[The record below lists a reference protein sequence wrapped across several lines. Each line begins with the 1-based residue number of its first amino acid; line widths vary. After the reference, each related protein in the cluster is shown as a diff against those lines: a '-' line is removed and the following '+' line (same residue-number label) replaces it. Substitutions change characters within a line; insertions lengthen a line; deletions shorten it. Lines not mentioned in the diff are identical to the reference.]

1 VVFRGVPVKERFQSL
16 KGLALTAGLATLA
29 ISVVLLWF
37 FAQIHQ
43 SYQGYPEPSR
53 IVLIEQGW
61 TLRQIAETL
70 NSQGIIRSSSIFQW
84 YVRLASET
92 SSLKAGEY
100 LFEGPQDLSAVLE
113 TLRLGQVH
121 HYRVTIPE
129 GLTLDE
135 IAERLAEKGFGD
147 EEKFLQAMMGI
158 DLIRDWDPVA
168 DQNLEGYL
176 FPETYFFPRG
186 VGEKE
191 IVRSMVDSF
200 YGTWTPEY
208 SQRAQKL
215 GLSIREVVTLASL
228 IEKETS
234 LGQERPLVSAVFH
247 NRLRQNLKLAC
258 DPTVIYAVKL
268 VKEFDGVINQSD
280 LDLDSPYN
288 TYLYPGLPPGPIANP
303 GLESIEAALYPADVD
318 YLYFVSTND
327 GSHFF
332 STNYRDHNRA
342 VEKYQR

>member
-1 VVFRGVPVKERFQSL
+1 VALRGVPVKERVQSL
-16 KGLALTAGLATLA
+16 KGLALAAGLATLA
-29 ISVVLLWF
+29 LAVLLLWF
-37 FAQIHQ
+37 FVQTQ
-43 SYQGYPEPSR
+43 RSYQGYPEPSR
-53 IVLIEQGW
+53 IVLIERGW

-70 NSQGIIRSSSIFQW
+70 GSQGIIRSSSIFQW
-84 YVRLASET
+84 YVRLALEP

-100 LFEGPQDLSAVLE
+100 LFEGPQTLSAVLE
-113 TLRLGQVH
+113 RLRSGQVH
-121 HYRVTIPE
+121 HHRVTIPE

-135 IAERLAEKGFGD
+135 IAERLAENGFGD
-147 EEKFLQAMMGI
+147 EENFLQAMMGI
-158 DLIRDWDPVA
+158 DWVRAWDPVA

-186 VGEKE
+186 VEEKE
-191 IVRSMVDSF
+191 IIRSMVDYF
-200 YGTWTPEY
+200 KETWTPEY
-208 SQRAQKL
+208 SQRAEEL
-215 GLSIREVVTLASL
+215 DLSIREVVTLASL

-234 LGQERPLVSAVFH
+234 LGRERPLVSAVFH

-327 GSHFF
+327 GAHFF
-332 STNYRDHNRA
+332 STNYQDHNRA